1 MKPTAYLSLGSNLGD
16 RAANLRQAIA
26 LLGNLGTATAV
37 SSLYE
42 TEPVEV
48 ESSQPWFVNMV
59 VALETELTPQEL
71 LSRTL
76 EIERG
81 MGRQRTSLKGPRIID
96 IDIVILGDT
105 ILDTPGLVIPHP
117 SMHRRRF
124 VLEPLAEI
132 APDIEHPVLHKRA
145 SDLLRGLPQGEGQVR
160 RFEGSRIQNRESE
173 QS

>member
-1 MKPTAYLSLGSNLGD
+1 
-16 RAANLRQAIA
+16 
-26 LLGNLGTATAV
+26 
-37 SSLYE
+37 
-42 TEPVEV
+42 
-48 ESSQPWFVNMV
+48 MV